1 MSEEHVQFPLVI
13 QQRKTESI
21 STFPNGSGDHPPP
34 APNGVNIQTPTGSQ
48 TPTSTEINGLEDRPI
63 INGTAAALVI
73 DGENGIVISA
83 PAPAGPPPPYSEEP
97 RRSRRPTLVSAHSDD
112 DEDDE
117 DDGDR
122 DDAEEGTPLLHNR
135 PRRRSRAASYSTMAS
150 YTGVD
155 FLSLVLGTQPSTTS
169 DHTPRLSVNVGQ
181 DILYLFA
188 VECIGALWLH
198 LAVINFPFALA
209 AWVLLFC
216 GVVLGTT
223 LLITLPFGV
232 VFWFLTLFLS
242 RSFARA
248 EVSTGVID
256 DKEKRTKPGCTAP
269 SAVQISSATSRCSCR
284 PSRPIF
290 YRPRPPEDIERALTE
305 PGTEVDVD
313 PTTETSFLKNSYSM
327 VCILSALIPAPFT
340 QFDGIAVY
348 GPFVV
353 STTLLL
359 PSHQGK
365 HHTCCHATCIGT
377 RACLYYSR
385 SAGPAM
391 LRIVRR
397 IGAWQ
402 ANLAIEALS

>member
-169 DHTPRLSVNVGQ
+169 DHTPRSFRERRARYFVPLRRRVYWRSLV
-181 DILYLFA
+181 
-188 VECIGALWLH
+188 H

-248 EVSTGVID
+248 ELHLQSKFHRPLRV
-256 DKEKRTKPGCTAP
+256 AP
-269 SAVQISSATSRCSCR
+269 AD
-284 PSRPIF
+284 PPRPIF
-290 YRPRPPEDIERALTE
+290 YRSRPPEDIERALTE

-327 VCILSALIPAPFT
+327 FTDPSSFQPLFYFLVIKASITLVVTPLVLALAPVCIILVLPA
-340 QFDGIAVY
+340 
-348 GPFVV
+348 
-353 STTLLL
+353 
-359 PSHQGK
+359 
-365 HHTCCHATCIGT
+365 
-377 RACLYYSR
+377 
-385 SAGPAM
+385 PAM

>member
-34 APNGVNIQTPTGSQ
+34 APNGVNTQTPTGSQ

-63 INGTAAALVI
+63 ISGTAAALVI

-97 RRSRRPTLVSAHSDD
+97 RRSRRPTLVSAYSDD

-169 DHTPRLSVNVGQ
+169 DHAPRSFRERRARYFVPLRRRVYWRSLV
-181 DILYLFA
+181 
-188 VECIGALWLH
+188 H

-209 AWVLLFC
+209 VWVLLFC

-248 EVSTGVID
+248 ELHLQSKFHRPLRV
-256 DKEKRTKPGCTAP
+256 AP
-269 SAVQISSATSRCSCR
+269 AD
-284 PSRPIF
+284 PPRPIF

-327 VCILSALIPAPFT
+327 FTDPSSFQPLFYFLVIKASITLVVTPLVLALAPVCIILVLPA
-340 QFDGIAVY
+340 
-348 GPFVV
+348 
-353 STTLLL
+353 
-359 PSHQGK
+359 
-365 HHTCCHATCIGT
+365 
-377 RACLYYSR
+377 
-385 SAGPAM
+385 PAM

>member
-21 STFPNGSGDHPPP
+21 STFPNGSGDHPPL

-122 DDAEEGTPLLHNR
+122 DDAEEEHR
-135 PRRRSRAASYSTMAS
+135 FSTIARDDAR
-150 YTGVD
+150 G
-155 FLSLVLGTQPSTTS
+155 
-169 DHTPRLSVNVGQ
+169 
-181 DILYLFA
+181 
-188 VECIGALWLH
+188 LH
-198 LAVINFPFALA
+198 L
-209 AWVLLFC
+209 
-216 GVVLGTT
+216 LGTT

-248 EVSTGVID
+248 ELHLQSKFHRPLRV
-256 DKEKRTKPGCTAP
+256 AP
-269 SAVQISSATSRCSCR
+269 AD
-284 PSRPIF
+284 PPRPIF
-290 YRPRPPEDIERALTE
+290 YRSRPPEDIERALTE

-327 VCILSALIPAPFT
+327 FTDPSSFQPLFYFLVIKASITLVVTPLVLALAPVCIILVLPA
-340 QFDGIAVY
+340 
-348 GPFVV
+348 
-353 STTLLL
+353 
-359 PSHQGK
+359 
-365 HHTCCHATCIGT
+365 
-377 RACLYYSR
+377 
-385 SAGPAM
+385 PAM

>member
-21 STFPNGSGDHPPP
+21 SAFPNGSGDHPAPV
-34 APNGVNIQTPTGSQ
+34 PNGVNDELTTGLH
-48 TPTSTEINGLEDRPI
+48 TPTSNDGLEDRPI
-63 INGTAAALVI
+63 NATAAALII

-97 RRSRRPTLVSAHSDD
+97 RRSRRPTLVSTHSD
-112 DEDDE
+112 DEDDH
-117 DDGDR
+117 
-122 DDAEEGTPLLHNR
+122 DDAEEGTPLLHNH

-155 FLSLVLGTQPSTTS
+155 FLSLILGTQPLTAP
-169 DHTPRLSVNVGQ
+169 DHVSRSFRERRARYFVPLRRRVYWRSL
-181 DILYLFA
+181 A
-188 VECIGALWLH
+188 H

-242 RSFARA
+242 RSFARV
-248 EVSTGVID
+248 ELHLQSKFHRPLRV
-256 DKEKRTKPGCTAP
+256 AP
-269 SAVQISSATSRCSCR
+269 AD
-284 PSRPIF
+284 PPRPIF

-327 VCILSALIPAPFT
+327 FMDPSSFQPLFYFLVIKASIALVVTPLVLALAPVCIILVLPA
-340 QFDGIAVY
+340 
-348 GPFVV
+348 
-353 STTLLL
+353 
-359 PSHQGK
+359 
-365 HHTCCHATCIGT
+365 
-377 RACLYYSR
+377 
-385 SAGPAM
+385 PAM
-391 LRIVRR
+391 LCIVRR